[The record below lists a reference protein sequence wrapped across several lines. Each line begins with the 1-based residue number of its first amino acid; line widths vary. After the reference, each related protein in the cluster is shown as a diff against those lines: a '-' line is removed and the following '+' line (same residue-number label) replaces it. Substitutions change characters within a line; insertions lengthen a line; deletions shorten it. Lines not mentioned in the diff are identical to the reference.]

1 MLRIVVVLCSVKGG
15 NNTDCGLVCMLG
27 RCYLVPIKRRI
38 FISNIFMVIFSVGLA
53 FGLMV
58 VIHFAFDNLTGIDIN
73 EYHNDTPFN
82 YIVILICV
90 LVANFLFTR
99 LFVKRIKTALNV
111 LTNGVR
117 EIRDGN
123 LNYRIEHTELD
134 AEFNA
139 VCADFNDMAGR
150 LREMVEQRLADEKNR
165 KELIAG
171 ISHDL
176 RTPLATIKAY
186 SEGLKKGVAAN
197 PEMQS
202 KYIDTIQDNA
212 EDLEYI
218 INQLFL
224 FSKIDIG
231 EFPFKFDTVDIG
243 NELEKIVATLTDEY
257 REKGLEVSLKENT
270 QNVFVSIDVV
280 QFKTIIQ
287 NVLGNS
293 VKYGKKDGGH
303 SEISCRKQGDAVS
316 IIIRDNGA
324 GVPEKMLARIF
335 DIFYRGDASRSSTG
349 SGSGLGLA
357 ICSKI
362 IERLNGTIKAENAQ
376 EGGFSII
383 ISLPVQRGESE

>member
-1 MLRIVVVLCSVKGG
+1 
-15 NNTDCGLVCMLG
+15 
-27 RCYLVPIKRRI
+27 
-38 FISNIFMVIFSVGLA
+38 MVIFSVGLA

-82 YIVILICV
+82 YIVIFICV

-139 VCADFNDMAGR
+139 VCADFNDMAGC
-150 LREMVEQRLADEKNR
+150 LRGMVEQRLADEKNR

-362 IERLNGTIKAENAQ
+362 VERLNGTIKAENAQ

>member
-1 MLRIVVVLCSVKGG
+1 
-15 NNTDCGLVCMLG
+15 
-27 RCYLVPIKRRI
+27 
-38 FISNIFMVIFSVGLA
+38 MVIFSVGLA

-58 VIHFAFDNLTGIDIN
+58 VIHFVFDNLTGIDIN

-82 YIVILICV
+82 YIVILVCV
-90 LVANFLFTR
+90 LMANFLFTR
-99 LFVKRIKTALNV
+99 LFVKRIKSALNV
-111 LTNGVR
+111 LTDGVR

-123 LNYRIEHTELD
+123 LSHRIDHTEFD

-139 VCADFNDMAGR
+139 VCADFNEMAAR
-150 LREMVEQRLADEKNR
+150 LREMVEQRQADEKNR

-186 SEGLKKGVAAN
+186 IEGIKKGVATS
-197 PEMQS
+197 PEMQA

-231 EFPFKFDTVDIG
+231 EFPFKYDTVDIG
-243 NELEKIVATLTDEY
+243 NELEKIVAVFADEY
-257 REKGLEVSLKENT
+257 RAKGLEVSLKDNT
-270 QNVFVSIDVV
+270 QNIFVSIDIV
-280 QFKTIIQ
+280 QFKIIIQ
-287 NVLGNS
+287 NILGNS
-293 VKYGKKDGGH
+293 LKYGKKDNGC
-303 SEISCRKQGDAVS
+303 SEISCHKQGNAVS
-316 IIIRDNGA
+316 ITVKDNGN

-335 DIFYRGDASRSSTG
+335 DVFYRGDASRSSPG
-349 SGSGLGLA
+349 NGSGLGLA

-362 IERLNGTIKAENAQ
+362 VERLNGTIQAENVLD
-376 EGGFSII
+376 GGFSII
-383 ISLPVQRGESE
+383 ITLPIQRGDSE